1 MQCASS
7 LSRPCTTPTVSV
19 RNVSGKTACSNFH
32 QARTSSLN
40 GCVIVDCHYVNP
52 DMLYIFLLDLV
63 KPDLPTLRVCVL
75 HEASFSNHSSCGY
88 CLLQMLATVSGH
100 VQPCLFVCFALNLWY
115 SLPALSHSTHLPF
128 YPHHVLLSFWCP
140 SSAGCPCREP
150 CTCVLFRP
158 FCICFFFVSTG
169 FVGSLRNPHFIS
181 LYPCFSAQTFQ
192 NFALD
197 NMIIMFFTSSAQ
209 VPV

>member
-1 MQCASS
+1 MCLARSLVLESFFLWLLLASDACHCLWPCPA
-7 LSRPCTTPTVSV
+7 LS
-19 RNVSGKTACSNFH
+19 
-32 QARTSSLN
+32 
-40 GCVIVDCHYVNP
+40 
-52 DMLYIFLLDLV
+52 
-63 KPDLPTLRVCVL
+63 VCVL
-75 HEASFSNHSSCGY
+75 RTQPVVFTSYSATFYASAILPTPSMSC
-88 CLLQMLATVSGH
+88 CR
-100 VQPCLFVCFALNLWY
+100 
-115 SLPALSHSTHLPF
+115 
-128 YPHHVLLSFWCP
+128 FWCQ

-169 FVGSLRNPHFIS
+169 FVGSLRNPRFIS

>member
-1 MQCASS
+1 MYVSCTKPRSRIILLVVTACFRCLPLSLAMSS
-7 LSRPCTTPTVSV
+7 L
-19 RNVSGKTACSNFH
+19 
-32 QARTSSLN
+32 
-40 GCVIVDCHYVNP
+40 
-52 DMLYIFLLDLV
+52 
-63 KPDLPTLRVCVL
+63 VCL
-75 HEASFSNHSSCGY
+75 CA
-88 CLLQMLATVSGH
+88 
-100 VQPCLFVCFALNLWY
+100 
-115 SLPALSHSTHLPF
+115 SHSTCGIHFLLCHILRICHF
-128 YPHHVLLSFWCP
+128 THTIHVLLSFWCP
-140 SSAGCPCREP
+140 NSAGCPCREP